1 MSKNRK
7 ELLLPKV
14 RENLE
19 LFSIVHGVVEC
30 QPEFADTAGFCQ
42 QYGFK
47 PGSCANTFVVASK
60 GNRPEFA
67 VCVVLA
73 TTKLDVNNKVCELM
87 GVKRASFARAD
98 QTLEL
103 TGMKIGGITAFGLP
117 DNLPIYVD
125 AEVLHQ
131 SEVIMGSGNRMSKLR
146 IDPRELQKLPNV
158 LVIDNLANFK

>member
-1 MSKNRK
+1 
-7 ELLLPKV
+7 
-14 RENLE
+14 
-19 LFSIVHGVVEC
+19 
-30 QPEFADTAGFCQ
+30 
-42 QYGFK
+42 
-47 PGSCANTFVVASK
+47 
-60 GNRPEFA
+60 
-67 VCVVLA
+67 
-73 TTKLDVNNKVCELM
+73 M

-131 SEVIMGSGNRMSKLR
+131 SEVLMGSGNRMSKLR